1 MELPREE
8 EGVGGFRDRSGLSA
22 PFLRS
27 PPRGDKAMNPCPVG
41 QVTAFRFDELGD
53 QFRRY
58 WGFAVSD
65 FVSCFQLDSRLAD
78 V

>member
-1 MELPREE
+1 
-8 EGVGGFRDRSGLSA
+8 
-22 PFLRS
+22 
-27 PPRGDKAMNPCPVG
+27 MNPCPVG